1 MCPAASTVS
10 QLYKMYSV
18 ISWESPEALIEVL
31 KTNQVMKVDGKI
43 FYMYKGVQYI
53 GKELSTHGSYLEF

>member
-1 MCPAASTVS
+1 
-10 QLYKMYSV
+10 MYSV

-53 GKELSTHGSYLEF
+53 GKELSTHGSYSFNFTTFFIAI